1 MRVGGSNDKGSVWE
15 REVGKLLSLWLTN
28 AERGDIFSRNVLS
41 GGAFTLAEAA
51 GKISSRAP
59 GDLMA
64 AHPLAFNFLS
74 RFSVE
79 CKHLANIG
87 LEAYLLDPR
96 AQTSLGQIISLASR
110 QAKHI
115 KLEYMIVA
123 KQNNREAIVMIDGD
137 VGEKMMRCLRA
148 KRGRISLSPMH
159 HYLHRGSICMLR
171 FCDMLSFID
180 PEKLLEGLGP

>member
-1 MRVGGSNDKGSVWE
+1 MRVGGGKDKGSAWE
-15 REVGKLLSLWLTN
+15 RQVGKLLSLWLTN